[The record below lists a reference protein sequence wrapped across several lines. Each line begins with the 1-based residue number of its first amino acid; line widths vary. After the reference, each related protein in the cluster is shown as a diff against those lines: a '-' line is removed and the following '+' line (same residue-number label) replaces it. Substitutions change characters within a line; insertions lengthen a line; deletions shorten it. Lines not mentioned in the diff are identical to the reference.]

1 VDEDTRATRA
11 AVSANQT
18 QQRSPEE
25 IRADIEQTRA
35 EVGDTVEALAA
46 KTDVKARAQER
57 VEEVKE
63 TVREKARDAT
73 PAPVQ
78 RGGQQFVDTA
88 RANPAPFVAAGLVV
102 LAVILWRRSSR

>member
-1 VDEDTRATRA
+1 MDQDTRAA
-11 AVSANQT
+11 
-18 QQRSPEE
+18 RSPVTADAQQPRTPDE

-63 TVREKARDAT
+63 NVREKARDAT
-73 PAPVQ
+73 PDPVQ